1 MDWWKSKRLVRK
13 MVSKYNKKL
22 REGFETDKDR
32 AKYIAVDGVID
43 TSKCKK
49 NDTKRNSPIMTD

>member
-1 MDWWKSKRLVRK
+1 MRK